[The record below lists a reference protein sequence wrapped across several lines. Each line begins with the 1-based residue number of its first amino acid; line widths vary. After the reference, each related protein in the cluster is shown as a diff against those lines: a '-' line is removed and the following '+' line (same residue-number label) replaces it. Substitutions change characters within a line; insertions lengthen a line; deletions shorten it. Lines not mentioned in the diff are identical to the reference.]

1 MGDKG
6 TRKYAR
12 QVKRQASGIRP
23 NLAESKVE
31 HAAYVYACR
40 LVYLSLSLWSIETI
54 TGRKSKGVGVHTCPL
69 SCLELRQPP

>member
-23 NLAESKVE
+23 NLAGSKVG
-31 HAAYVYACR
+31 HATYVYACR
-40 LVYLSLSLWSIETI
+40 LVHIPP
-54 TGRKSKGVGVHTCPL
+54 CPYDL
-69 SCLELRQPP
+69 LKLLLGEKAGAAGCIPAR